1 MTKLSATSSPRSR
14 RSTFSVADALP
25 AATGRDGDTMRASR
39 KPKLAG
45 LLTTVGKFALTVAE
59 TTAQPGI
66 RRRP

>member
-1 MTKLSATSSPRSR
+1 
-14 RSTFSVADALP
+14 
-25 AATGRDGDTMRASR
+25 MRASR